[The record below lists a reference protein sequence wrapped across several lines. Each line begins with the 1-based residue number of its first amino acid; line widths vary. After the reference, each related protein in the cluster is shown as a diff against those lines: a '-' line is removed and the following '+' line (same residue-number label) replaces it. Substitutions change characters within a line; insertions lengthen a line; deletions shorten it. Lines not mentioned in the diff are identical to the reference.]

1 MYSGTTFRVKSGR
14 IMGTHQKIDRVA
26 HRHLQ
31 AFLPTGHN
39 FPTTR
44 QILHFEGKNGPDG
57 IKKKSPAVDEPWH
70 FINPNNPDDTQLLDE
85 IDRHIGNLAKALK
98 DNNNSRAAFESAWMA
113 HAITDG
119 LTPAHHFPLEE
130 TLKELRN
137 GEGLE
142 TRSSILEK
150 GLMKGD
156 TAQEFIRNNWEYW
169 GAKGAMTMHLGF
181 EAGVASAVA
190 YRRFEK
196 GMPRIEDIEFVK
208 ERGYRQLF
216 LKYLKE
222 IDSLQMYQNYAK
234 SGWTAKLVRDT
245 THKLMPIII
254 RAVVLGWLSS
264 VWRSDKRQLYEN

>member
-1 MYSGTTFRVKSGR
+1 
-14 IMGTHQKIDRVA
+14 MGTHQKIDRVA

-31 AFLPTGHN
+31 PFLPTGHN
-39 FPTTR
+39 FPTTQ

-70 FINPNNPDDTQLLDE
+70 FINPDDPNDTQLLDE
-85 IDRHIGNLAKALK
+85 VDQHIDNLAKALK
-98 DNNNSRAAFESAWMA
+98 ANNIPRAAFESAWMA
-113 HAITDG
+113 HAVTDG

-150 GLMKGD
+150 GLMKGN

-196 GMPRIEDIEFVK
+196 GIPRVEDIEIVK
-208 ERGYRQLF
+208 EHGYRQFF
-216 LKYLKE
+216 LKSLKE
-222 IDSLQMYQNYAK
+222 IDDLQMYQNYAK
-234 SGWTAKLVRDT
+234 SGWTAGLARDT
-245 THKLMPIII
+245 TNELMPKII
-254 RAVVLGWLSS
+254 RAVVLGWLTSI
-264 VWRSDKRQLYEN
+264 WRLNNGWKYEN